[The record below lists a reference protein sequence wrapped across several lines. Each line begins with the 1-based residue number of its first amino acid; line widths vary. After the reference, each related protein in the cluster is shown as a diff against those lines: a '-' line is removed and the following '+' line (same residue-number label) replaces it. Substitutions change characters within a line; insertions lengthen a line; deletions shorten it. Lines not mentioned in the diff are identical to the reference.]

1 MNYDNKFLI
10 LIKDDRFPDQNN
22 NYKVNGIQL
31 GVRIF
36 NGSTNVENIQNNSGC
51 LVNKMYKIEMQFFY
65 NY

>member
-10 LIKDDRFPDQNN
+10 LIKDDRFPYQNN

-36 NGSTNVENIQNNSGC
+36 NGSTNVENIQNNSD
-51 LVNKMYKIEMQFFY
+51 LFTWELPSIEIPKSAD
-65 NY
+65 